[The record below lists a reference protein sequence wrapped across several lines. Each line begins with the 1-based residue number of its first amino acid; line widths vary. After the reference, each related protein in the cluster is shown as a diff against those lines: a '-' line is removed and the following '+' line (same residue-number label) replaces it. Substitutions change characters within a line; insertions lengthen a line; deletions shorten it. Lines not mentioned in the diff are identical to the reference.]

1 MWALKMTEMVVLVP
15 GVGFGGLELRLL
27 ARHLRRAGFWVEIF
41 RHASGRPTLA
51 DSAEALH
58 EWVFSQRSDAVH
70 FVAHSLGGLIVFQM
84 FAAHPKQRPGR
95 IVTLGIPLQ
104 GCLAARRVLAVPGG
118 RWLLSK
124 SVAAVF
130 SDELPPLPPK
140 REIGSIAGR
149 LNFIFGWLLALRQ
162 PNDTLICVEESRHP
176 KIAAHVVLPVSHSGL
191 LLSGRVG
198 RCVVN
203 FLRTGAFFS
212 TRSELA
218 NSTAA

>member
-1 MWALKMTEMVVLVP
+1 MADLVVLVP

-27 ARHLRRAGFWVEIF
+27 AWRLRRAGFRVEIF
-41 RHASGRPTLA
+41 RHASGGPTLT
-51 DSAEALH
+51 DSAESLH
-58 EWVFSQRSDAVH
+58 EWVSALKAETVH
-70 FVAHSLGGLIVFQM
+70 FVAHSLGGLIVFRM
-84 FAAHPKQRPGR
+84 FAAYPTQRPGR
-95 IVTLGIPLQ
+95 IVTLGTPLQ
-104 GCLAARRVLAVPGG
+104 GCLAARRVLAAPGG

-130 SDELPPLPPK
+130 SDELPPLPPE

-212 TRSELA
+212 TRSDLA